1 MHEYVEFH
9 QRSTIN
15 SVENLSCFYIV
26 LLIFFFFSVF
36 APPGGRSTNIF
47 GVPEPEAPMTAKK
60 NHMESD
66 IFGCKKD
73 NVDSAPAK

>member
-1 MHEYVEFH
+1 MF
-9 QRSTIN
+9 
-15 SVENLSCFYIV
+15 LSLYKPC
-26 LLIFFFFSVF
+26 FFSVV

-47 GVPEPEAPMTAKK
+47 GVPESEPPVSTKK

-73 NVDSAPAK
+73 NTDSVPVK

>member
-1 MHEYVEFH
+1 
-9 QRSTIN
+9 
-15 SVENLSCFYIV
+15 L
-26 LLIFFFFSVF
+26 FFSVV

-47 GVPEPEAPMTAKK
+47 GVPESEPPVSTKK

-73 NVDSAPAK
+73 NTDSVPVK